1 MEGDGTATPASEA
14 ETAVEAVQQTSTIRG
29 VAAYCYTEESGSS
42 DAQAMGYTPIA
53 GQDDNR
59 APPLKKLP
67 TQRKWL
73 PGKLNSALPNPHRIP
88 SW

>member
-1 MEGDGTATPASEA
+1 MFAWSETAPLIRKG

-29 VAAYCYTEESGSS
+29 VAAYCYTEESG
-42 DAQAMGYTPIA
+42 AVTLNERYGIHRLPVMTIA
-53 GQDDNR
+53 TR
-59 APPLKKLP
+59 PKKLP